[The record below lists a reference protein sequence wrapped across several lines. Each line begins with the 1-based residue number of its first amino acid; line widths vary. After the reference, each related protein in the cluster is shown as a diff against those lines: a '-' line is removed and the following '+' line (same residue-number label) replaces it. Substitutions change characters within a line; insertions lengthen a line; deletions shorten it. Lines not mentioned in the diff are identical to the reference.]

1 MGRSVEEPEVSRQP
15 GHAGANGDDPIPMPL
30 CLVLNHKG
38 DEIGKVD
45 DVSLRHAP

>member
-1 MGRSVEEPEVSRQP
+1 MGRGVEEPKVLRQP
-15 GHAGANGDDPIPMPL
+15 SHVRANGDDPIPIPL
-30 CLVLNHKG
+30 RLVLNRKG